1 MSESNIS
8 LCPANAAVWEDDAIW
23 PLGVTPPLKTT
34 IGLFISNNFKH
45 ICSNSSIFFIS
56 SKYKII
62 AFVVSSLYRY
72 SKKWLSC
79 KTALFPTLIN
89 LLIPKFLLFRNL
101 TTPIVNP
108 PLCEI
113 MEIFPCFG
121 RYLVANEAFR
131 L

>member
-1 MSESNIS
+1 M
-8 LCPANAAVWEDDAIW
+8 
-23 PLGVTPPLKTT
+23 
-34 IGLFISNNFKH
+34 
-45 ICSNSSIFFIS
+45 
-56 SKYKII
+56 I
-62 AFVVSSLYRY
+62 AFVVWSLYRY

-89 LLIPKFLLFRNL
+89 LLIPKFLLFKNL

-113 MEIFPCFG
+113 MEILPCFG

-131 L
+131 LYYVFITPTQLGPNIVKLYLLLNSCN